1 MPSRFPLASH
11 TRGAVR
17 THVGLTAGTNGAVPS
32 SFTRAR
38 YVDSIVKGTHTYAIK
53 LSRGATALLDWSVK
67 VIQASPSTSGAW
79 EAKVTAEDV
88 AGSTR
93 TITIGFFD
101 KDGAAVDM
109 ATGDKLS
116 CTFEL
121 KTSPGLA

>member
-1 MPSRFPLASH
+1 MPSRFQSFSH
-11 TRGAVR
+11 TRGSVR
-17 THVGLTAGTNGAVPS
+17 THVALTAGTNGAVPS

-38 YVDSIVKGTHTYAIK
+38 DVYSITKGTHTYAIK
-53 LSRGATALLDWSVK
+53 LSQGATALLDWSCK
-67 VIQASPSTSGAW
+67 VIQASPSTAGAW
-79 EAKVTAEDV
+79 EAKVIAEDV

-93 TITIGFFD
+93 TITVGFFD
-101 KDGAAVDM
+101 KDGTAVDM